1 MKFEDLTAQLTKMS
15 PADKDR
21 FIAELKKDC
30 ICHECPTYNTCTQK
44 SKELLFCI
52 SGESRCPM
60 DERICLCPK
69 DCSVHQ
75 KYDLKLSFYCSRGKE
90 IERRDELYTIKI

>member
-1 MKFEDLTAQLTKMS
+1 MKFEDLTAQLNKMS

-21 FIAELKKDC
+21 FITELKKDC

-52 SGESRCPM
+52 LGKSRCPI
-60 DERICLCPK
+60 DERICLCPQ

-75 KYDLKLSFYCSRGKE
+75 KYDMKLSFYCSRGNE